1 MDSWLG
7 VTSINN
13 GLVRLNGV
21 IVLDIIDRG
30 NWGVIRLSIDAILCI
45 CKCNFGAISG
55 IGLWLPWVKLL
66 LCSYQVIENV
76 IVWAS
81 GLFII
86 DLWLMWVFRLVVT
99 LCIGILRGVDLRS
112 LIFRFEFAKFC
123 CLILDCIFRLLYI
136 SWLFHFVRVD
146 KRVQSRTVGC
156 IIQKLIWNITLL
168 YLNFTLFSGMML
180 FGFRRNQIFNFW
192 SRLLQMNSWSFNLNR
207 CLSNFLSAFIADN
220 LFWWGD

>member
-1 MDSWLG
+1 
-7 VTSINN
+7 
-13 GLVRLNGV
+13 
-21 IVLDIIDRG
+21 
-30 NWGVIRLSIDAILCI
+30 
-45 CKCNFGAISG
+45 
-55 IGLWLPWVKLL
+55 
-66 LCSYQVIENV
+66 V
-76 IVWAS
+76 IVWGR

-86 DLWLMWVFRLVVT
+86 ELWVIWVFRLVFA
-99 LCIGILRGVDLRS
+99 LCIDILRGVDLRS

-136 SWLFHFVRVD
+136 SWLFHFFRVD

-192 SRLLQMNSWSFNLNR
+192 SRWLQINSWSFNPNRRLNNLLR
-207 CLSNFLSAFIADN
+207 AFLADS